1 MKEIQVISVKEKKRY
16 FAPDTYGI
24 HYNTLNQYH
33 FYNTA
38 VEKTHF
44 VIILLYLRSLMA
56 HSIKVKS
63 TNNCWARRKKDNA
76 TSRKS
81 TEQLCSHHKNES

>member
-1 MKEIQVISVKEKKRY
+1 MKEIQVSSVREKKRY

-33 FYNTA
+33 FYNTE

-63 TNNCWARRKKDNA
+63 TNKYVLGKGEEGQCNLKKVNRTA
-76 TSRKS
+76 LLSS
-81 TEQLCSHHKNES
+81 